1 MFGFGVL
8 VLGAV
13 RILGFG
19 LWVGDLIFGTWDLE
33 FGIAGLHFFRVEG

>member
-1 MFGFGVL
+1 VLGVGVL

-19 LWVGDLIFGTWDLE
+19 LWVGDLIFRTWDLE
-33 FGIAGLHFFRVEG
+33 FGICRFTLF